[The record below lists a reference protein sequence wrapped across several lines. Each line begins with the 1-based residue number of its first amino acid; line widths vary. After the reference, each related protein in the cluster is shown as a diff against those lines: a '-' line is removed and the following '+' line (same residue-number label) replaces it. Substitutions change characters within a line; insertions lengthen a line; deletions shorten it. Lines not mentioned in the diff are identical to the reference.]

1 MALVPWQPFQ
11 EIETLQ
17 REMNQLF
24 DRLMPS
30 DQINS
35 LSTAFVPPAEMQ
47 ETADAIQLRLEVP
60 GLAPEDLDI
69 QATQDTITISGE
81 RRSQSKQ
88 EGNGS
93 VRSEFRYGKFQRV
106 LSLPVPIQPQQ
117 VKAEYGDGILNLTLP
132 KAEEAKATPVQIKA
146 SRADD
151 AALTG
156 AAA

>member
-11 EIETLQ
+11 ELETLQ
-17 REMNQLF
+17 QEMNQLF

-30 DQINS
+30 SSINS

-60 GLAPEDLDI
+60 GLAPDDLDV
-69 QATQDTITISGE
+69 QATQDTITVSGE
-81 RRSQSKQ
+81 RRSQSRQ

-93 VRSEFRYGKFQRV
+93 VRSEFRYGKFQRTIA
-106 LSLPVPIQPQQ
+106 LPVPIQPQQ
-117 VKAEYGDGILNLTLP
+117 VQADYRNGVLNLTLP
-132 KAEEAKATPVQIKA
+132 KAEEARATPVQIKA
-146 SRADD
+146 GHAHD

-156 AAA
+156 TAA